1 MWTSWCKK
9 QKVRDDLM
17 DTRKIAETKLFG
29 AIDNLDDLLEQV
41 LPRTDKKH
49 REEIFD
55 ILSLVR
61 YRTEQYLREYG
72 VSEDAC
78 SVEEEDL

>member
-1 MWTSWCKK
+1 MDPKDILIDKVSKK
-9 QKVRDDLM
+9 
-17 DTRKIAETKLFG
+17 
-29 AIDNLDDLLEQV
+29 IDELDDLLETA
-41 LPRTDKKH
+41 LPKTDKKH

-72 VSEDAC
+72 VNEDVC
-78 SVEEEDL
+78 GVEEEDL